1 MDLRTLRGH
10 IADTGVS
17 PMARVLVVDDD
28 LSVADAISRM
38 LNRRGHETIVV
49 HNGGDAIQAAQTQ
62 MPDLVVLDVVMPGMD
77 GVEVCKRL
85 RADPATA
92 QLPIIF
98 LTARIMIEDKIK
110 GFEAG
115 ADDYLT
121 KPFAIQ
127 ELELRVRALLRRTE
141 QLLRLEVYDRDAQDA
156 DAAKETESDLLT
168 VGALTLNRRTFEAST
183 QSHSVVLTPVEFDLL
198 SYLMAH
204 PGEIFSSESLLH
216 DVWGYPLGTGDPAL
230 VRMHIR
236 NLRAKIEPDAADKPL
251 YIRTVVRRGYTVRA
265 D

>member
-1 MDLRTLRGH
+1 MNLRTLRGH
-10 IADTGVS
+10 IVDTGVS

-77 GVEVCKRL
+77 GVEVCRRL
-85 RADPATA
+85 RANPTTA

-141 QLLRLEVYDRDAQDA
+141 HLTQLGAYGQGTDDVEEVED
-156 DAAKETESDLLT
+156 ELLT
-168 VGALTLNRRTFEAST
+168 VGSLTLNRRTFEVST
-183 QSHSVVLTPVEFDLL
+183 RSQTVVLTPVEFDLL

-236 NLRAKIEPDAADKPL
+236 NLRAKIEPDSADKPL
-251 YIRTVVRRGYTVRA
+251 YIRTIVRRGYTVRA

>member
-1 MDLRTLRGH
+1 
-10 IADTGVS
+10 
-17 PMARVLVVDDD
+17 MARVLVVDDD

-49 HNGGDAIQAAQTQ
+49 HNGSDAIQAAQTQ

-85 RADPATA
+85 RANPATA

-141 QLLRLEVYDRDAQDA
+141 QLAQLGVYDLGAPDA
-156 DAAKETESDLLT
+156 DTTEEAECDLLT
-168 VGALTLNRRTFEAST
+168 GGALTLNRRTFEVST

-204 PGEIFSSESLLH
+204 PGEIFSSENLLH

>member
-1 MDLRTLRGH
+1 
-10 IADTGVS
+10 
-17 PMARVLVVDDD
+17 MARILVVDDD
-28 LSVADAISRM
+28 LSVSDAISRM
-38 LNRRGHETIVV
+38 LTRRGHETIVV
-49 HNGGDAIQAAQTQ
+49 HNGQDAINAARNQA
-62 MPDLVVLDVVMPGMD
+62 PELVVLDVVMPGMD

-85 RADPATA
+85 RADPDTLH
-92 QLPIIF
+92 LPIIF

-141 QLLRLEVYDRDAQDA
+141 MIVQQSELAAAEAIEEEPDVSRQENDVLAVGELL
-156 DAAKETESDLLT
+156 
-168 VGALTLNRRTFEAST
+168 LNRRTFEASIGERT
-183 QSHSVVLTPVEFDLL
+183 VTLTPVEFDLL
-198 SYLMAH
+198 SHLMEY
-204 PGEIFSSESLLH
+204 PGEIFSSERLLH
-216 DVWGYPLGTGDPAL
+216 EVWGYPEGTGDPAL

-236 NLRAKIEPDAADKPL
+236 NLRAKIEPEESEKPT
-251 YIRTVVRRGYTVRA
+251 YIRTIIRRGYTVRA